1 MKIAR
6 KFFLQPMER
15 GGAMGVKYSRD
26 MLQILVL
33 CVVYSNSNVSSFIH
47 ELTKSLSKYLL
58 ATSKVLVS

>member
-1 MKIAR
+1 
-6 KFFLQPMER
+6 
-15 GGAMGVKYSRD
+15 MGVKYSRNI
-26 MLQILVL
+26 LQILVL